1 MARTPSHFRQCDVER
16 AVKAA
21 RNAGV
26 EVGGVEIAKDGTI
39 RVMVKTDTANPPPK
53 TDLNS
58 WDDVLR

>member
-26 EVGGVEIAKDGTI
+26 EVGTI
-39 RVMVKTDTANPPPK
+39 RVMVKTDTANLPPK
-53 TDLNS
+53 SDLNS

>member
-1 MARTPSHFRQCDVER
+1 MER

-39 RVMVKTDTANPPPK
+39 RVMVKTETANPPPK